1 MHKNKYFFPNKKIDQ
16 RTLITWNN
24 KSSKECTGIAGRT
37 HSTSVF
43 LPLVLRVEEKNGKK
57 MNTLIGTLSHW
68 TFFPVTA
75 YLIQEESEH
84 S

>member
-1 MHKNKYFFPNKKIDQ
+1 
-16 RTLITWNN
+16 
-24 KSSKECTGIAGRT
+24 
-37 HSTSVF
+37 
-43 LPLVLRVEEKNGKK
+43 

-84 S
+84 SWVRALSFAEFTYKWQWNIVEKEYASNNVENIWNQPVLSQSYSPSMWVWKK